1 MSQSVTLSVAKATAG
16 DQATARR
23 AIAIYRADGLGS
35 NRTNWAQVTAVLASV
50 LAVVRSGKAVEVTDL
65 YAGQVGT
72 KSPAYNLAHRQL
84 SAGAIRPMWNNVQVV
99 SLIDCKD
106 GKAGTV
112 TGTPN
117 TTVPMGAGVRLFL
130 APTE

>member
-1 MSQSVTLSVAKATAG
+1 MSKFTAVLARVTAG
-16 DQATARR
+16 DQATASR
-23 AIAIYRADGLGS
+23 AIAIYRADGQGS
-35 NRTNWAQVTAVLASV
+35 NRTNWTQVTAVLACV
-50 LAVVRSGKAVEVTDL
+50 LAVVRSGKAVEITDL
-65 YAGQVGT
+65 YAGQIGT

-84 SAGAIRPMWNNVQVV
+84 SAGAIRPMWENVQVV
-99 SLIDCKD
+99 CMIDCKD

-112 TGTPN
+112 TGTPT